1 MASIKGPSGLRG
13 FTVIWVGQI
22 VSQLGSAMTWFAF
35 SIWAWKI
42 TGQATT
48 LALVLFF
55 SYIPTLLFGPVA
67 GALVDRWN

>member
-1 MASIKGPSGLRG
+1 VASIKGPSGLRG

-42 TGQATT
+42 TGEATT
-48 LALVLFF
+48 LALVLFLWI
-55 SYIPTLLFGPVA
+55 YL
-67 GALVDRWN
+67 